1 MKKNDEIKKMTPSQI
16 LVMSFII
23 IIVIG
28 TTLLMLPIA
37 TRDGMGNEFITAL
50 FTATSAVAV
59 TGLSVIDISKE
70 FTVFG
75 QIVVLVLIQLG
86 GLGIMTFSS
95 LVMLLI
101 GKRISYDQKV
111 IIKEGLN
118 QDSLNGI
125 MRFVKNLI
133 KIVLIIEGIGAALL
147 TAGFMAKFPLNQA
160 VYLGIFHSISA
171 FCNAGFA
178 LFPDNL
184 ISFSDNYIILYT
196 ISFLII
202 TGGIGFGVIAAV
214 IEYFKSRKNKM
225 SITSKVALKIT
236 GLLLLFGTILIFLIE
251 QSNFNTLGKMS
262 FSQQIAAAFF
272 QSVTTRTAGF
282 NSIDLASMKP
292 ATVFVFLF
300 LMFIGASPGSTGGG
314 VKTTTFG
321 VILYSVIATIKNKR
335 NVELENRSI
344 PWEVINRAFSILIIS
359 LTYITIVSG
368 AIILFEER
376 EIVPVLFEV
385 ISAFAT
391 VGLSLGITSSLTV
404 FSKLLIIVT
413 MFIGRVGA
421 LTVVLALSEESVVAK
436 YKYPEENIM
445 VG

>member
-1 MKKNDEIKKMTPSQI
+1 
-16 LVMSFII
+16 
-23 IIVIG
+23 
-28 TTLLMLPIA
+28 
-37 TRDGMGNEFITAL
+37 
-50 FTATSAVAV
+50 
-59 TGLSVIDISKE
+59 
-70 FTVFG
+70 
-75 QIVVLVLIQLG
+75 
-86 GLGIMTFSS
+86 MTFSS

-101 GKRISYDQKV
+101 GKKISYDQKV

-118 QDSLNGI
+118 QESLNGI
-125 MRFVKNLI
+125 IRFVKKLI
-133 KIVLIIEGIGAALL
+133 KIVLIIEGIGAAIL
-147 TAGFMAKFPLNQA
+147 TIGFMAKYSFNQA
-160 VYLGIFHSISA
+160 LYLGIFHSVSA

-178 LFPDNL
+178 LFPDSL
-184 ISFSDNYIILYT
+184 ISFSNNYIVLYT

-214 IEYFKSRKNKM
+214 IEYCKSRKNKM
-225 SITSKVALKIT
+225 SLTSKVALKIT
-236 GLLLLFGTILIFLIE
+236 GLLLLFGTVLIFLIE

-262 FSQQIAAAFF
+262 FLQQITAAFF

-282 NSIDLASMKP
+282 NSIDLAAMKP
-292 ATVFVFLF
+292 ATVFIFLF

-321 VILYSVIATIKNKR
+321 VIVYSVVATIKNKK

-359 LTYITIVSG
+359 LTYIIIVSC
-368 AIILFEER
+368 AIILFETR

-404 FSKLLIIVT
+404 FSKLLIILT
-413 MFIGRVGA
+413 MFIGRVGP
-421 LTVVLALSEESVVAK
+421 LTFVLALSEESIVAK